1 MSRRPSRPPPRHR
14 RRRRPHRRWGRPAAG
29 GGGPAPVVASKKKL
43 SYKEQREL
51 DELPAKVAA
60 LEAEQ
65 VQLNA
70 LLNGTELYTQG
81 SGRIAEVTARAAQLD
96 EALLGLIERWE

>member
-1 MSRRPSRPPPRHR
+1 VV
-14 RRRRPHRRWGRPAAG
+14 
-29 GGGPAPVVASKKKL
+29 APVAAAAAPIAKARKL

-51 DELPAKVAA
+51 DELPAKMAG

-70 LLNGTELYTQG
+70 LLNGVDLYAKG
-81 SGRIAEVTARAAQLD
+81 AARIAEVTERAAQIDAQLL
-96 EALLGLIERWE
+96 ALMERWEALDAK

>member
-1 MSRRPSRPPPRHR
+1 
-14 RRRRPHRRWGRPAAG
+14 AAA
-29 GGGPAPVVASKKKL
+29 PAPAPAPAVSPDALVSAKPRKL

-70 LLNGTELYTQG
+70 LLNGTELYTKG
-81 SGRIAEVTARAAQLD
+81 AARIAEVTERAAKID
-96 EALLGLIERWE
+96 EDLLMLMERWEVLEAK